1 MTDFIPLSAPE
12 LAQYVRQASA
22 TGETLGV
29 IGGGTRGLAP
39 KDVSQI
45 VSTSGLSGITFYE
58 PSEMVIGAR
67 AGTPLTDVEQALADK
82 GQMLAFEPMDHRP
95 LMATRGQPTIGAVA
109 ACNISGPRRVSAG
122 AARDHL
128 IGIEMVN
135 GRGEIIRSGGRVM
148 KNVTGLDL
156 VKLNAG
162 AQGSLGILTEV
173 IFKLM
178 PIREQSLT
186 LCWHG
191 LDEADAI
198 ALMGEAMGTP
208 FEIDAAAHIPDYGEE
223 QGART
228 LLRLEGFAPS
238 CTYRFKQLARLF
250 SHHGQPEKI
259 EGEKARALWRMVA
272 NAEPFTSPDFAHVLR
287 VHIAVSKAPRL
298 LEYASGWGVRTLIDW
313 SGGLIWLGLEPD
325 TDIAQWRQ
333 QIAAL
338 GGHARLVRSSQVPGP
353 AFASPDEK
361 IAGLMSGIKHAFDP
375 AGIFNPGIL

>member
-1 MTDFIPLSAPE
+1 MTGFIPLSAPE
-12 LAQYVRQASA
+12 LAQYVRQAAA
-22 TGETLGV
+22 TGETLGI
-29 IGGGTRGLAP
+29 IGGGTRGPMPQDA
-39 KDVSQI
+39 SQI

-58 PSEMVIGAR
+58 QSEMVIGAR
-67 AGTPLTDVEQALADK
+67 AGTPLADVEKVLAEK
-82 GQMLAFEPMDHRP
+82 GQMLAFEPMDHRA
-95 LMATRGQPTIGAVA
+95 LMATRGKPTIGAVA
-109 ACNISGPRRVSAG
+109 ACNIPGPRRVSAG

-178 PIREQSLT
+178 PIRERSLT

-198 ALMGEAMGTP
+198 ALMSQAMGTP

-238 CTYRFKQLARLF
+238 CNYRFKQLARLF
-250 SHHGQPEKI
+250 AHHGQPETI

-272 NAEPFTSPDFAHVLR
+272 NAEPFTSLYFAHVLR
-287 VHIAVSKAPRL
+287 VHIAVSKAPHL
-298 LEYASGWGVRTLIDW
+298 IEHASGQGVRTLMDW
-313 SGGLIWLGLEPD
+313 SGGLVWLGLEPD
-325 TDIAQWRQ
+325 ADIALWRQ

-338 GGHARLVRSSQVPGP
+338 GGHARLVRTNEIGAV
-353 AFASPDEK
+353 ALTAPDEK
-361 IAGLMSGIKHAFDP
+361 IAGLMSGIKQAFDP